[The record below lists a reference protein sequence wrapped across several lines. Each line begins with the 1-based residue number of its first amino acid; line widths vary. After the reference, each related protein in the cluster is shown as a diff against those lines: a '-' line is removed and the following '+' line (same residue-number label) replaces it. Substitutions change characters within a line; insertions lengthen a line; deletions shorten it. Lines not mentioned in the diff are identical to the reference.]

1 MKKTRSLLRLL
12 PSLALLLSVILAAG
26 SGCSLLGGD
35 SSSSDSQS
43 SSSESL
49 SESNGYPV
57 TVSEV
62 IVTGR
67 PDKVLSLSPSL
78 TEILC
83 DLGYAD
89 RLARRQRLL

>member
-12 PSLALLLSVILAAG
+12 PSLALMLSVILAAG

-78 TEILC
+78 TEIL
-83 DLGYAD
+83 
-89 RLARRQRLL
+89 